1 MRTDKL
7 SKTNVIL
14 YAWGLIPVIFEHNLM
29 LNGINEYRNMLLEQ
43 ELPTDDVD
51 DLLLKVLDAPLQKRR
66 RFEREDR

>member
-1 MRTDKL
+1 MGEKRVLTVDD
-7 SKTNVIL
+7 
-14 YAWGLIPVIFEHNLM
+14 FEHNLM

-51 DLLLKVLDAPLQKRR
+51 ELLLKVFDAPLQKRR

>member
-1 MRTDKL
+1 MGEKRVLTVDD
-7 SKTNVIL
+7 
-14 YAWGLIPVIFEHNLM
+14 FEHNLM
-29 LNGINEYRNMLLEQ
+29 LNGINEYRNMLFEQ

>member
-1 MRTDKL
+1 MSEKRVLTVDD
-7 SKTNVIL
+7 
-14 YAWGLIPVIFEHNLM
+14 FEHNLM

>member
-1 MRTDKL
+1 MGEKRVLTIDD
-7 SKTNVIL
+7 
-14 YAWGLIPVIFEHNLM
+14 FEHNLM

-51 DLLLKVLDAPLQKRR
+51 DLLLKVLDAHLQKRR

>member
-1 MRTDKL
+1 MGEKRVLTVDD
-7 SKTNVIL
+7 
-14 YAWGLIPVIFEHNLM
+14 FEHNLM
-29 LNGINEYRNMLLEQ
+29 LNGINEYRYMLLEQ

>member
-1 MRTDKL
+1 MGEKRVLTVDD
-7 SKTNVIL
+7 
-14 YAWGLIPVIFEHNLM
+14 FEHNLM

-66 RFEREDR
+66 DR

>member
-1 MRTDKL
+1 MGEKRVLTVDD
-7 SKTNVIL
+7 
-14 YAWGLIPVIFEHNLM
+14 FEHNLM
-29 LNGINEYRNMLLEQ
+29 LNGINEDRNMLLEQ

>member
-1 MRTDKL
+1 MGEKRVLTVDD
-7 SKTNVIL
+7 
-14 YAWGLIPVIFEHNLM
+14 FEHNLM
-29 LNGINEYRNMLLEQ
+29 LNGINEYCNMLLEQ

>member
-1 MRTDKL
+1 MGEKRVLTVDD
-7 SKTNVIL
+7 
-14 YAWGLIPVIFEHNLM
+14 FEHNLM
-29 LNGINEYRNMLLEQ
+29 LNGINEYHNMLLEQ

>member
-1 MRTDKL
+1 MGEKRVLTVDD
-7 SKTNVIL
+7 
-14 YAWGLIPVIFEHNLM
+14 FEHNLM

-43 ELPTDDVD
+43 KMPTDDVD

>member
-1 MRTDKL
+1 MGEKRVL
-7 SKTNVIL
+7 SVDD
-14 YAWGLIPVIFEHNLM
+14 FEQNLM

-51 DLLLKVLDAPLQKRR
+51 NLLLKVLDAPLQKRR

>member
-1 MRTDKL
+1 MGEKRVLTVDDFK
-7 SKTNVIL
+7 
-14 YAWGLIPVIFEHNLM
+14 HNLM

>member
-1 MRTDKL
+1 MGEKRVLTVDD
-7 SKTNVIL
+7 
-14 YAWGLIPVIFEHNLM
+14 FEHNLM

-43 ELPTDDVD
+43 KLPTDGVD

>member
-1 MRTDKL
+1 MGEKRVLTVDD
-7 SKTNVIL
+7 
-14 YAWGLIPVIFEHNLM
+14 FEHNLM

-51 DLLLKVLDAPLQKRR
+51 DLLLKVLDAPLQKRG

>member
-1 MRTDKL
+1 MCEKRVLTVDD
-7 SKTNVIL
+7 
-14 YAWGLIPVIFEHNLM
+14 FEHNLM

>member
-1 MRTDKL
+1 MGEKRVLTVD
-7 SKTNVIL
+7 N
-14 YAWGLIPVIFEHNLM
+14 FEHNLM

-51 DLLLKVLDAPLQKRR
+51 DLFLKVLDAPLQKRR

>member
-1 MRTDKL
+1 MGEKRVLTVDD
-7 SKTNVIL
+7 
-14 YAWGLIPVIFEHNLM
+14 FEHNLM

-51 DLLLKVLDAPLQKRR
+51 DLLLKVLDTPLQKRR

>member
-1 MRTDKL
+1 MGEKRVLTVDD
-7 SKTNVIL
+7 
-14 YAWGLIPVIFEHNLM
+14 FEHKLM
-29 LNGINEYRNMLLEQ
+29 LNGINEYRNLLLEQ

>member
-1 MRTDKL
+1 MGEKRVLTVDD
-7 SKTNVIL
+7 
-14 YAWGLIPVIFEHNLM
+14 FEHNLM
-29 LNGINEYRNMLLEQ
+29 INEYRNMLLEQ

>member
-1 MRTDKL
+1 MGEKRFLTVDD
-7 SKTNVIL
+7 
-14 YAWGLIPVIFEHNLM
+14 FEHNLM

>member
-1 MRTDKL
+1 MGEKRVLTVDD
-7 SKTNVIL
+7 
-14 YAWGLIPVIFEHNLM
+14 FEHNLM
-29 LNGINEYRNMLLEQ
+29 LNGINEYRNMLLEH

>member
-1 MRTDKL
+1 MGEKRVLTVDD
-7 SKTNVIL
+7 
-14 YAWGLIPVIFEHNLM
+14 FEHNLM

-51 DLLLKVLDAPLQKRR
+51 DLFLKVLDAPLQKRR

>member
-1 MRTDKL
+1 MGEKRVLTVDD
-7 SKTNVIL
+7 
-14 YAWGLIPVIFEHNLM
+14 FEHNLM

-43 ELPTDDVD
+43 KLPTDDVD

>member
-1 MRTDKL
+1 MGEKRVLTVDD
-7 SKTNVIL
+7 S
-14 YAWGLIPVIFEHNLM
+14 EHNLM

>member
-1 MRTDKL
+1 MGEKRVLTVD
-7 SKTNVIL
+7 V
-14 YAWGLIPVIFEHNLM
+14 FEHNLM

>member
-1 MRTDKL
+1 MGEKRVLTVDD
-7 SKTNVIL
+7 
-14 YAWGLIPVIFEHNLM
+14 FEHNLM
-29 LNGINEYRNMLLEQ
+29 LNDINEYRNMLLEQ